1 MSAYARQPVP
11 IKTTTVRGVARAK
24 GLRFESDSPP
34 EGVYALGNRNRLLHV
49 LAIPSYRTI
58 LPSRVLEL
66 ADRGRRSISVTV
78 LVCSEAEREERSG
91 GQSAS
96 R

>member
-24 GLRFESDSPP
+24 GLRFESDSPA

-49 LAIPSYRTI
+49 LAIPSYKTI

-66 ADRGRRSISVTV
+66 VPQVHQRHRPRMQRG
-78 LVCSEAEREERSG
+78 
-91 GQSAS
+91 
-96 R
+96 